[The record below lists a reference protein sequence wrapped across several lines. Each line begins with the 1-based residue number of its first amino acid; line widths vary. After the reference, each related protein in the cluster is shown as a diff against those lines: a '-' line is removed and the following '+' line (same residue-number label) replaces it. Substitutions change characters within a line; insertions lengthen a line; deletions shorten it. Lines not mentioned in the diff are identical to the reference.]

1 MKYHNVLLP
10 LVNKE
15 FYVGSEEN
23 SPIWTLRD
31 GSKVRVCDMSTSHI
45 RNSVGILNK
54 KTGTQFRKWQAIL
67 LTELKK
73 RDE

>member
-23 SPIWTLRD
+23 SPTWTMKD
-31 GSKVRVCDMSTSHI
+31 GSKVRVCDISTSHI
-45 RNSVGILNK
+45 RNSLWMLQQKPNNR
-54 KTGTQFRKWQAIL
+54 TRKWQAIL

-73 RDE
+73 RDK